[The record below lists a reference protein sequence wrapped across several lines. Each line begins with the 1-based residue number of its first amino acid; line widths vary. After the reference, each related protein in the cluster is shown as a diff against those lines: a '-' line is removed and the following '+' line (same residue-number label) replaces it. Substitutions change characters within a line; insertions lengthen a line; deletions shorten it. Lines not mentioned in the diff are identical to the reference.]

1 MAETTQVSWDLNVAG
16 ELRQR
21 CTRLVVINNDTAE
34 VWCPLLQDTVQGCH
48 PASSAVQLYQWPP
61 ARHGLPLSWS
71 IEALAEP
78 GLSILHGLSPL
89 LIKQC
94 FQKLKTSF
102 RCCCLQEIAL
112 PLRSSHCSAL
122 QPNTAGFSVAALAF
136 SRSEVPEGGW
146 RLTALSDQPLKGWLE
161 QMSSRV
167 ECFDGEQLLPHTA
180 DLLTSQA
187 LHGTSEH
194 QT

>member
-1 MAETTQVSWDLNVAG
+1 MGCLCLGALKPWQSQG
-16 ELRQR
+16 F
-21 CTRLVVINNDTAE
+21 
-34 VWCPLLQDTVQGCH
+34 PFLQC
-48 PASSAVQLYQWPP
+48 S
-61 ARHGLPLSWS
+61 
-71 IEALAEP
+71 
-78 GLSILHGLSPL
+78 SPL

-136 SRSEVPEGGW
+136 SSSEVPEGGW

-167 ECFDGEQLLPHTA
+167 ESFDGEQFLPHTA

-187 LHGTSEH
+187 LHGTSNYEH
-194 QT
+194 QTYCMSANATLYMWAGLAHHAARFPCT